1 MRLCSYRLLGAAI
14 LATLLAVPLLGTA
27 QQRPA
32 GSAPPQEAQGAVER
46 SHNAAPMW
54 REVRS
59 GEPAYTSIPG
69 RETNVLIQSLG
80 ETWREVRNIWLTPI
94 GGWLIAGVVVLI
106 AIFYAWKGKVTLH
119 DPPTG
124 RLIERFTVLE
134 RYLHWL
140 VAISFCIL
148 GVTGLIILLGKH
160 VLLPVIGYA
169 LFSGLT
175 VLSKNVH
182 NFVGPIFVL
191 SLLVFI
197 PVYLKDNWPRGY
209 DFAWF
214 KSFGGMFGGRHV
226 PSGKYNAGE
235 KVWFWVGVVGL
246 GLIVSAS
253 GLVLNFPNFDQGR
266 AVMIVANIAHI
277 VAAVLIMVLA
287 LGHIYM
293 GTIGVEGAYRNMR
306 YGYTDETWAR
316 EHHEYWYEAVKSGKV
331 KAAKATGLPDAP
343 VREQRLGGES
353 A

>member
-1 MRLCSYRLLGAAI
+1 MRFSSCRLLCAAV
-14 LATLLAVPLLGTA
+14 LAVLLAVPLAGTA

-32 GSAPPQEAQGAVER
+32 GSAPPQEAQGPVER

-80 ETWREVRNIWLTPI
+80 ETWREVRNRWLTPA
-94 GGWLIAGVVVLI
+94 GGWLIAGVVVLMGV
-106 AIFYAWKGKVTLH
+106 FYAIRGKVKLH

-124 RLIERFTVLE
+124 QLIERFTAFE
-134 RYLHWL
+134 RYLHWV
-140 VAISFCIL
+140 VAITFCIL

-160 VLLPVIGYA
+160 LLLPIIGYS
-169 LFSGLT
+169 LFAGLT

-197 PVYLKDNWPRGY
+197 PVYLKDNWPRSY

-214 KSFGGMFGGRHV
+214 KNFGGMFGGKHV
-226 PSGKYNAGE
+226 ASGRFNAGE
-235 KVWFWVGVVGL
+235 KAWFWLGVVGL

-266 AVMIVANIAHI
+266 ATMIVANIVHI
-277 VAAVLIMVLA
+277 IAAALVIVMA

-293 GTIGVEGAYRNMR
+293 GTIGVEGSYANMR
-306 YGYTDETWAR
+306 YGYCDETWAR
-316 EHHEYWYEAVKSGKV
+316 EHHEYWFEDVKSGKV
-331 KAAKATGLPDAP
+331 KAGKARGVPDAP
-343 VREQRLGGES
+343 VAERHLGGER